1 MVTRD
6 SKQEAMIF
14 TGWGIRSDISK
25 KCKYQITNTNK
36 KVYKYKTLGS
46 RRKIEEAPPDR
57 ESSHIKV
64 QNTKIPKLQIQIKK
78 TKYKTMGSSRKIE
91 EASLDGE
98 SSHILVQRQIP
109 K

>member
-1 MVTRD
+1 MKTNLEWVVSMVTRD

-46 RRKIEEAPPDR
+46 RRQMEEALLWMGTPVTGKLEIHRLLWIDNIFII
-57 ESSHIKV
+57 IKLI
-64 QNTKIPKLQIQIKK
+64 NIII
-78 TKYKTMGSSRKIE
+78 I
-91 EASLDGE
+91 
-98 SSHILVQRQIP
+98 ILVVLSF
-109 K
+109 